1 VSSAGLRALNSLF
14 QRLRSL
20 APEGTDEEM
29 RKGIREGTFR
39 SGHLKLAGVSKDVRQ
54 VLDISGLDMYLEILP
69 DVKTALA
76 SF

>member
-1 VSSAGLRALNSLF
+1 
-14 QRLRSL
+14 
-20 APEGTDEEM
+20 
-29 RKGIREGTFR
+29 
-39 SGHLKLAGVSKDVRQ
+39 